1 MSNPEAN
8 HSEFNIV
15 NTNNLRTGVTHVHR
29 RRLRSLADLAG
40 AGLLPVG
47 DEARY
52 IRLAGQYDIGISD
65 HVRSLIQK
73 TGRPEK
79 DVIGRQYIPT
89 LDELNVLSDEE
100 SDPIGDEIYTPVDG
114 IVHRYKDRVLFKV
127 TNVCAV
133 YCRYCFRREM
143 VGAGAEHLSDD
154 DFDRA
159 IAYIKSHN
167 EIWEVILT
175 GGDPFV
181 LSPRRLKKVIEALSE
196 VEHVKIIRIHTRT
209 PVANPSLI
217 SDTILSVL
225 KLSAKPIHVVL
236 HINHVREITTEVA
249 EKISRLR
256 AVNCSILSQSVLL
269 KGVNDDAMTLE
280 NLFRKL
286 VTLHVQP
293 YYLHHLD
300 RAKGTSHFRV
310 SLEKGQE
317 IMKDL
322 QGRVSGICLPKYM
335 LDIPGG
341 HGKIPVNE
349 SYVQVRD
356 GDVYS
361 VEDYQGCTHLY
372 FDTVPTSR
380 AEKQECNKN

>member
-1 MSNPEAN
+1 MSNPEVE
-8 HSEFNIV
+8 HSEFDIV
-15 NTNNLRTGVTHVHR
+15 TTNHLKVDMTHAPR

-40 AGLLPVG
+40 AELLPDG

-52 IRLAGQYDIGISD
+52 IQLAGRYDIGISD
-65 HVRSLIQK
+65 HVRRLIRK
-73 TGRPEK
+73 SERPEK

-89 LDELNVLSDEE
+89 LEELNVLSDEE
-100 SDPIGDEIYTPVDG
+100 SDPIGDEIYAPVNG
-114 IVHRYKDRVLFKV
+114 IVHRYRDRVLFKV
-127 TNVCAV
+127 TSVCAV

-159 IAYIKSHN
+159 IAYIKSHD

-175 GGDPFV
+175 GGDPLV
-181 LSPRRLKKVIEALSE
+181 LSPRRLKKIIGSLSE
-196 VEHVKIIRIHTRT
+196 IDHVKIIRIHTRI
-209 PVANPSLI
+209 PVANPTLI

-225 KLSAKPIHVVL
+225 KMSAKPINVVL
-236 HINHVREITTEVA
+236 HINHVKEITTEVVQ
-249 EKISRLR
+249 KISQLR
-256 AVNCSILSQSVLL
+256 SVGCSILSQSVLL
-269 KGVNDDAMTLE
+269 KGVNDDAVTLE
-280 NLFRKL
+280 KLFRKL

-310 SLEKGQE
+310 SLERGQE

-349 SYVQVRD
+349 GYIQVRD
-356 GDVYS
+356 GGIYS

-372 FDTVPTSR
+372 FDTVPANRS
-380 AEKQECNKN
+380 EKQECNQD